1 MDPSH
6 FEFTGD
12 EEKAMETTVTYLK
25 YTKDE
30 FTASSEQSLLHKN
43 KEKLIS
49 WISVVGMK
57 NTAQITK
64 LCQENGVHRL
74 SIQDILDV
82 NQRPK
87 SQQFENYLLLILKL
101 PRFEDNKLTTEQI
114 SLVVKENSIISF
126 QESDSKI
133 FEHIKQ
139 RLSMDKGV
147 IREKNE
153 FYLLYT
159 ILESIADDY
168 LKTLNNIE
176 TNISNINFKL
186 NEEPSSLE
194 LDKLERCKRNIYFIK
209 KSIYPIR
216 DFTIKVENKEIVFSE
231 DVTKYFY
238 EIKDLCLTIIDDSD
252 IISNAIE
259 SNVNLFFSIQGQR
272 MSQVMKTLTVV
283 ATIFIPLTFIAGVY
297 GMNFTNM
304 PELNLKYGYVGSW
317 IVFGL

>member
-1 MDPSH
+1 
-6 FEFTGD
+6 
-12 EEKAMETTVTYLK
+12 METTVTYLK

>member
-1 MDPSH
+1 M
-6 FEFTGD
+6 
-12 EEKAMETTVTYLK
+12 
-25 YTKDE
+25 
-30 FTASSEQSLLHKN
+30 
-43 KEKLIS
+43 
-49 WISVVGMK
+49 
-57 NTAQITK
+57 
-64 LCQENGVHRL
+64 
-74 SIQDILDV
+74 
-82 NQRPK
+82 
-87 SQQFENYLLLILKL
+87 

-114 SLVVKENSIISF
+114 SIVVKENSIISF
-126 QESDSKI
+126 QEYDSEI
-133 FEHIKQ
+133 FEHIKK

-176 TNISNINFKL
+176 TNINNINFKL
-186 NEEPSSLE
+186 NEEPSSLD
-194 LDKLERCKRNIYFIK
+194 LDKLERYKRNIYFIK

-297 GMNFTNM
+297 GMNFSSM

-317 IVFGL
+317 VVFAIVTIIMILYFKRKGYF